1 MLKPCMIFVG
11 VDAAGE
17 DIVGL
22 LNDADEPVDLIV
34 EEGARCPP
42 NCPTNPL

>member
-11 VDAAGE
+11 VDATGE

-22 LNDADEPVDLIV
+22 LNEADEPSDVIV
-34 EEGARCPP
+34 EKGDRCPIY
-42 NCPTNPL
+42 CPINPL

>member
-22 LNDADEPVDLIV
+22 LNEAVESTDVIV
-34 EEGARCPP
+34 EYGARCPP
-42 NCPTNPL
+42 YCPTIPL